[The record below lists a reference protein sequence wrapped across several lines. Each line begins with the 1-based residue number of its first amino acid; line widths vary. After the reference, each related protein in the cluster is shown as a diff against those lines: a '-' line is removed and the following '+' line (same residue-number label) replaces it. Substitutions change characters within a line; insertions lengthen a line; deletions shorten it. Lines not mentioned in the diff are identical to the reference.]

1 MPGLLWSPLPT
12 LDGFVAPD
20 EPSLQSYQRGYYQ
33 YSVQVDSVNATQSR
47 VRVSAKITAWHEDQ
61 NPSQSAI
68 GSYPSNGRWN
78 PICWSV

>member
-1 MPGLLWSPLPT
+1 MQAYSGARLPT

-47 VRVSAKITAWHEDQ
+47 CA
-61 NPSQSAI
+61 
-68 GSYPSNGRWN
+68 
-78 PICWSV
+78 